1 MNTYNLNES
10 AQNKALEREPKLK
23 KQPLPLWNKV
33 VVSVIITIVLLV
45 AANISM
51 DYIAANKETKEYNL
65 RSKRLTQSM
74 TPKARLMIQQLRTKA
89 KQLERNPQTS
99 IAQYQLDDF
108 IRDTERYIRW
118 CDDSAGYSSVKEV
131 FETANLGLSS
141 FKRVRYDTAEVIVF
155 INEFEDTA
163 DEMEVALNSLVNK

>member
-10 AQNKALEREPKLK
+10 AKNKALEREPRLK

-45 AANISM
+45 VGSISM
-51 DYIAANKETKEYNL
+51 DYIAAEKRTKESNL
-65 RSKRLTQSM
+65 NSRRLTESM

-89 KQLERNPQTS
+89 KQLERNPQAS
-99 IAQYQLDDF
+99 IARYRLDDF
-108 IRDTERYIRW
+108 IRDTERYIKR

-131 FETANLGLSS
+131 FVIANRELSS
-141 FKRVRYDTAEVIVF
+141 FKKFRYDTAEVIVF

-163 DEMEVALNSLVNK
+163 DEMEVVLDSLMK

>member
-10 AQNKALEREPKLK
+10 TKSKALEREPRLK

-45 AANISM
+45 AGSISM
-51 DYIAANKETKEYNL
+51 DYIAGEKRAKESNL
-65 RSKRLTQSM
+65 SSRRLTESM

-89 KQLERNPQTS
+89 KQLEKKPQAS
-99 IAQYQLDDF
+99 IARYRLDDF

-118 CDDSAGYSSVKEV
+118 CDDADGYSSIKEV
-131 FETANLGLSS
+131 FVIANRKLSS
-141 FKRVRYDTAEVIVF
+141 FKSARYDKTEVIVF
-155 INEFEDTA
+155 INKFEDTA
-163 DEMEVALNSLVNK
+163 DEMEVALDSLVNK